1 MLESIAQRW
10 KFMATE
16 QKVSV
21 VVLGICGGLAIAL
34 SLYNLRLSVMSPFL
48 AKKSEMTTAKK
59 IIGLTQEEE
68 VAKQQRMDTDGD
80 SLSDW
85 DEVNIYHTNP
95 NLRDSCGDGMADN
108 IRVVSG
114 KNLNCAGKAATG
126 QLDVTGVG
134 SIAPTMGGSES
145 QTTDNLLS
153 MFATG
158 TEATAS
164 PSEPAL
170 ARDPVAIRAALK
182 GKVDQAKLDQLSD
195 AQLLEYYDTALAE
208 QQKLQAEAATGTATQ

>member
-1 MLESIAQRW
+1 
-10 KFMATE
+10 MATE

-21 VVLGICGGLAIAL
+21 VVLGICGVLAIGL

-48 AKKSEMTTAKK
+48 AKKSEMTAAKK

-68 VAKQQRMDTDGD
+68 IAKQQRMDTDGD

-95 NLRDSCGDGMADN
+95 NLRDSCGDGRADN

-126 QLDVTGVG
+126 QLDVSGVG
-134 SIAPTMGGSES
+134 SIAPTMGGTQQ

-158 TEATAS
+158 TEAEAS
-164 PSEPAL
+164 PVEPAL
-170 ARDPVAIRAALK
+170 ARDPAAIRAALK
-182 GKVDQAKLDQLSD
+182 GKVDQTKLNQLSD
-195 AQLLEYYDTALAE
+195 TQLLEYYDTALAE
-208 QQKLQAEAATGTATQ
+208 QKKLQAEAATGTATQ